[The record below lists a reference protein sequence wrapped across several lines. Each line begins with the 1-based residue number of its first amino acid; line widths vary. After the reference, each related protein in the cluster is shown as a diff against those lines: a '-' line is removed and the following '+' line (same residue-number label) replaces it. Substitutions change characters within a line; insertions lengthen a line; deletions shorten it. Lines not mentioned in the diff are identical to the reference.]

1 MEKGFD
7 KMSLEDR
14 KMHVEKLKIKNPKM
28 IPVILKIDPSSSIP
42 HLQKK
47 R

>member
-14 KMHVEKLKIKNPKM
+14 KIHIQQLKAKNPKM
-28 IPVILKIDPSSSIP
+28 IPVILKIDPNSTIP